1 MIHFLSTDKN
11 QIHCSFNFI
20 IFPLYNSSFLYKST
34 VIGNDKYNKIEMF
47 PVNNEWL
54 NCLSSYQ
61 YGSISLLNEKK
72 TFGIS
77 CNYDFN
83 IYIVQHEKISLLNNA
98 FWEALSKIN
107 CSNQQYTDGI
117 HKSRKISFL
126 DRKHVSMTEE

>member
-1 MIHFLSTDKN
+1 MTSTIK
-11 QIHCSFNFI
+11 
-20 IFPLYNSSFLYKST
+20 LK
-34 VIGNDKYNKIEMF
+34 MF

-61 YGSISLLNEKK
+61 YSSISLLNEKK

-98 FWEALSKIN
+98 FWKALSKNKNHILYN
-107 CSNQQYTDGI
+107 HITQKCGFS
-117 HKSRKISFL
+117 SF
-126 DRKHVSMTEE
+126 KEYMKKE